1 LTTKLLVLLNLII
14 KKLSK
19 IEIIIYHE
27 RYYRVTLK
35 NSEIYEC
42 EHDHRIVRK
51 IQSEYVIE
59 VCNKCYEEFTN
70 LKTRPLFL
78 AKQIL
83 SLTNSMI
90 EKTPEFMN
98 EELDKS
104 TRLWYNCNKDVLEQL
119 KKLNVS
125 IKKERTN
132 TVEDETNYNF
142 NEILHE
148 TEINEKNNGQNL
160 DGKNL
165 HDLYR
170 HSTKLIK

>member
-1 LTTKLLVLLNLII
+1 MNV
-14 KKLSK
+14 
-19 IEIIIYHE
+19 IIYHDKDYQIILE
-27 RYYRVTLK
+27 

-42 EHDHRIVRK
+42 EHDNKLIRK
-51 IQSEYVIE
+51 IKSGYTIK
-59 VCNKCYEEFTN
+59 VCNKCHEEFMN

-83 SLTNSMI
+83 SLTNKMI

-98 EELDKS
+98 ERGLDKS
-104 TRLWYNCNKDVLEQL
+104 MKLWHNCNKDVLEQL
-119 KKLNVS
+119 KKLNLS
-125 IKKERTN
+125 IENENERKN

-148 TEINEKNNGQNL
+148 TEVNEKNDKLNL

>member
-1 LTTKLLVLLNLII
+1 MVLD
-14 KKLSK
+14 
-19 IEIIIYHE
+19 
-27 RYYRVTLK
+27 
-35 NSEIYEC
+35 NSEIYDC
-42 EHDHRIVRK
+42 EHDNRIIRK
-51 IQSEYVIE
+51 VQSEYTIK

-83 SLTNSMI
+83 SLTNKMI
-90 EKTPEFMN
+90 EKTPEFLSGQ
-98 EELDKS
+98 ELDKS
-104 TRLWYNCNKDVLEQL
+104 TKLWHNCNKDVLEQL
-119 KKLNVS
+119 KKLNLS
-125 IKKERTN
+125 IESKNNKIKT
-132 TVEDETNYNF
+132 TEDETKYDF

-148 TEINEKNNGQNL
+148 TEINEKNDELNL